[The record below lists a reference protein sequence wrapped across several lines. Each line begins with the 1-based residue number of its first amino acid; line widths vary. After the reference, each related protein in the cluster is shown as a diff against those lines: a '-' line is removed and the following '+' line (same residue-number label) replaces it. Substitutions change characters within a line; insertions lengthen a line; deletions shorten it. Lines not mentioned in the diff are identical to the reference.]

1 MIIEGKVYK
10 LPESFNI
17 EDYNKDKLTIIL
29 KGINN
34 ITDMSYIFRSCNSLT
49 S

>member
-1 MIIEGKVYK
+1 MVIEGKEYK
-10 LPESFNI
+10 LSESFNI
-17 EDYNKDKLTIIL
+17 KDYNKDKLTIIL

-34 ITDMSYIFRSCNSLT
+34 ITDMSYIFRRCNSLT